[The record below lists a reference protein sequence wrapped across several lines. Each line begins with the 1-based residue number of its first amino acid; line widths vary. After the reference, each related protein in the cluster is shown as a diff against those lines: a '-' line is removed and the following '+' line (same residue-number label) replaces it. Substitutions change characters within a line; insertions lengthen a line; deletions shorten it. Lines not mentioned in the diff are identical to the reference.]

1 MERAKN
7 NPRKKLVNHKQQA
20 RTPFKL
26 LLNIQGDYRDIN
38 FNIFEENLELK
49 KRVLDTAI
57 DQILIT
63 APTKKNYIEVCEIND
78 SGYIICIERKD
89 WKPLL
94 EDLKNN
100 YIIEE
105 KYEDCVNLQKI
116 IDSL

>member
-7 NPRKKLVNHKQQA
+7 NHRKKLVNQNQQA
-20 RTPFKL
+20 RGPFKL
-26 LLNIQGDYRDIN
+26 FLNIQGDYRDIN
-38 FNIFEENLELK
+38 YNIFEENHELK

-57 DQILIT
+57 DQILEV
-63 APTKKNYIEVCEIND
+63 APTKKNYIEICEIND
-78 SGYIICIERKD
+78 SGHIICIERKD